1 MPIKDDLYSAL
12 KALPRRYSI
21 QNELEKNGWALI
33 LMPYPTAPHNLHK
46 DELSIQIRVASS
58 GRFFTL
64 YSPLAIF
71 TAPTEN
77 NVLEHL
83 LQRNFYADQTGGA
96 TLAITQINDIDTLMA
111 VYHWL
116 FDTISPEMFQSMLDN
131 FIKACFTLMTEIDS
145 IAAKSKAIQPV
156 NSDD

>member
-1 MPIKDDLYSAL
+1 MPIKDDLYTAL

-21 QNELEKNGWALI
+21 QNELEENGWVLI
-33 LMPYPTAPHNLHK
+33 LMPYPNAPHPLHK

-71 TAPTEN
+71 TRQPRTSI
-77 NVLEHL
+77 LDHL
-83 LQRNFYADQTGGA
+83 LRRAFYADQTGGA
-96 TLAITQINDIDTLMA
+96 GLAIMQVNDTDTVTA

-116 FDTISPEMFQSMLDN
+116 FDNISPEQFQNLLDN
-131 FIKACFTLMTEIDS
+131 FIAATFTLMKEIDS
-145 IAAKSKAIQPV
+145 IAEKSDAIEVV
-156 NSDD
+156 NS